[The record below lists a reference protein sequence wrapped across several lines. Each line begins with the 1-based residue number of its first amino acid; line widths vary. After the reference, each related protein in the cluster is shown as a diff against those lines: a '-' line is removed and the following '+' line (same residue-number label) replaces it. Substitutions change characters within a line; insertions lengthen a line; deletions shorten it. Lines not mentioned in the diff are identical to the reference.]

1 MKKTKSNNNELFT
14 GIRRLTKLSQNK
26 NLKKNSKKS
35 SKKSNKKNN
44 FDRETADMLKIIN
57 SESSVENNQ
66 INFQSKHNKNNKNNK
81 NILKD
86 VDMTM
91 VNDFVPVDDRGNIIV
106 QNRIADLFGPIQQI
120 NSNIPQISN
129 NIMSEVN
136 MDLFN
141 NQINTLSPNNM
152 QQPSL
157 DMQVQQ
163 LNNMMTMQNQMP
175 MMGMQNQMP
184 MMNMQNQMPMM
195 GMQNQMMG
203 FENQLSPVNTNMVN
217 MGSNL
222 ANIYS
227 IPKLK

>member
-26 NLKKNSKKS
+26 NLKKKS
-35 SKKSNKKNN
+35 SRKSNKKNN
-44 FDRETADMLKIIN
+44 FDKETADMLKIIN

-66 INFQSKHNKNNKNNK
+66 MYFQSKYNKNNK

-106 QNRIADLFGPIQQI
+106 HNRIADLFGPVQQI
-120 NSNIPQISN
+120 NSNVPQIPN

-141 NQINTLSPNNM
+141 NQMNTLSPNNM

-163 LNNMMTMQNQMP
+163 LNNMMN
-175 MMGMQNQMP
+175 MQNQMP

-195 GMQNQMMG
+195 GIQNQMMGFENQMMG

-222 ANIYS
+222 ANIYN
-227 IPKLK
+227 IPKIK

>member
-26 NLKKNSKKS
+26 NLKKKS
-35 SKKSNKKNN
+35 SRKSNKKNN
-44 FDRETADMLKIIN
+44 FDKETADMLKIIN

-66 INFQSKHNKNNKNNK
+66 MYFQSKYNKNNK

-120 NSNIPQISN
+120 NSNIPQIPN

-141 NQINTLSPNNM
+141 NQMNTLSPNNM

-163 LNNMMTMQNQMP
+163 LNNMMN
-175 MMGMQNQMP
+175 MQNQMP

-195 GMQNQMMG
+195 GIQNQMMG

-222 ANIYS
+222 ANIYN
-227 IPKLK
+227 IPKIK

>member
-66 INFQSKHNKNNKNNK
+66 INFQSKHNKNNKN
-81 NILKD
+81 ILKD

-120 NSNIPQISN
+120 NSNIPQIPN

-141 NQINTLSPNNM
+141 NQMNTLSPNNM

-163 LNNMMTMQNQMP
+163 LNNMMNMQNQMP
-175 MMGMQNQMP
+175 MMNMQNQMP